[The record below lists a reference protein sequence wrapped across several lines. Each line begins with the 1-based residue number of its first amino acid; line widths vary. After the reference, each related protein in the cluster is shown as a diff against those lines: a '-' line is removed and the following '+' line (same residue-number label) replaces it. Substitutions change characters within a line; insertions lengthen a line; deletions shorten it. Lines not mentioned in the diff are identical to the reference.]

1 MQEQESVQG
10 IATRNAIKFI
20 EREYAQLN
28 NQIIKI
34 ENAVLCR
41 RATADDKHNLPHLKR
56 KHMTVKNML
65 GCFGAA
71 I

>member
-20 EREYAQLN
+20 EREYTQIN

-41 RATADDKHNLPHLKR
+41 RATAEDRHNLPQLKR
-56 KHMTVKNML
+56 KHDTVKDML
-65 GCFGAA
+65 GCFGVEK
-71 I
+71 